1 MHDRA
6 GAKIKL
12 SADFYLAEQV
22 RQKNA
27 PRHNALMRLR
37 LIKRK

>member
-12 SADFYLAEQV
+12 SADFYLVELV
-22 RQKNA
+22 FQKNA
-27 PRHNALMRLR
+27 MRHNALMRLG
-37 LIKRK
+37 LIKRE